1 MRETHKIKEAL
12 KLMEMCV
19 LVVVFIHQN
28 RAASKR
34 VALKC
39 VGAAWFQIVRTVSGV
54 V

>member
-1 MRETHKIKEAL
+1 MGT
-12 KLMEMCV
+12 
-19 LVVVFIHQN
+19 LVVVFMHQN

-39 VGAAWFQIVRTVSGV
+39 VGAAWVQIVWTVSGV